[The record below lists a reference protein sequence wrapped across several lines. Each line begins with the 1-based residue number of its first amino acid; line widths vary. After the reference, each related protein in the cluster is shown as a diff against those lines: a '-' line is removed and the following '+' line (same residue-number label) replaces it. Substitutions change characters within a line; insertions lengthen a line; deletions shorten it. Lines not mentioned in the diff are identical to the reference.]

1 MTLSEKISSL
11 RVENGLT
18 RAEAA
23 RRIGVSS
30 DSLAG
35 WEKGRIPR
43 SDHIEALARV
53 FQTDVIELHKLREAA
68 KQKQEALKAETTE
81 ALPDAAQPPEV
92 SRSDEIERFRC
103 AAVQAMSELDSIIG
117 ENKSTQLAVKFVLRS
132 IELILQE
139 GKRQ

>member
-1 MTLSEKISSL
+1 MTLSEKISLLLADS
-11 RVENGLT
+11 GLT
-18 RAEAA
+18 ITEAA

-30 DSLAG
+30 ESLAC
-35 WEKGRIPR
+35 WVKGRIPR
-43 SDHIEALARV
+43 ESQIEELARV

-68 KQKQEALKAETTE
+68 KEKQEALKAETTE

-117 ENKSTQLAVKFVLRS
+117 ENKSTRLAVKFVLRS